1 VEASKDSHA
10 LYVSKVERDQVREAI
25 QQLPDEFREII
36 VLREYEELSY
46 QEIATLLDCQAGT
59 VMSRLG
65 RAPIETPIAALEY
78 FAHSRSKSEGSNRMS
93 DCEERSTDI
102 LLYLNNA
109 LTGQRLEDFRA
120 HLAGCSNCRERFQE
134 ELALSS
140 LLRETRP
147 LYLAPQALRARV
159 AAAALQQSSAGSPLS
174 GRSGETRMQKLRRW
188 WRDATRRVFG
198 WKPMVAMAL
207 VLVLSLVFIP
217 GAVQRVHAND
227 FVEAATEIHRSYLDG
242 ALPLQCRSRSP
253 EVVTDWFAGKT
264 PFHFQ
269 LPISQSVPEGK
280 TLYWLTGARLV
291 SYKDSAAALVAYET
305 PTEKISLL
313 VASSK
318 SVAVAGGEEVRSR
331 GLTFHYRSGAN
342 FEVITWTNHGLAYAL
357 VASLTGSPQHSC
369 LVCHQNMADQ
379 NLVEH

>member
-1 VEASKDSHA
+1 MSHC
-10 LYVSKVERDQVREAI
+10 D
-25 QQLPDEFREII
+25 
-36 VLREYEELSY
+36 
-46 QEIATLLDCQAGT
+46 
-59 VMSRLG
+59 
-65 RAPIETPIAALEY
+65 
-78 FAHSRSKSEGSNRMS
+78 
-93 DCEERSTDI
+93 ERSTDI
-102 LLYLNNA
+102 LLYLDNA

-120 HLAGCSNCRERFQE
+120 HLAGCSNCRESLQE
-134 ELALSS
+134 ELALTS

-147 LYLAPQALRARV
+147 LYLAPQALRERV
-159 AAAALQQSSAGSPLS
+159 AAAAQQAFAGSPPS
-174 GRSGETRMQKLRRW
+174 DRSRETRMEKLTRW
-188 WRDATRRVFG
+188 LRDVTPPVFG
-198 WKPMVAMAL
+198 WKPLVAVTL
-207 VLVLSLVFIP
+207 VFILSLVFSP
-217 GAVQRVHAND
+217 GAVQRVRANN
-227 FVEAATEIHRSYLDG
+227 FVEAATEIHERYLG
-242 ALPLQCRSRSP
+242 GNLPLQCRSRSP

-280 TLYWLTGARLV
+280 ALYWLTGAGLV
-291 SYKDSAAALVAYET
+291 SYKGNTAALVAYET

-313 VASSK
+313 VVSSK
-318 SVAVAGGEEVRSR
+318 SVAVAGGEELRSG